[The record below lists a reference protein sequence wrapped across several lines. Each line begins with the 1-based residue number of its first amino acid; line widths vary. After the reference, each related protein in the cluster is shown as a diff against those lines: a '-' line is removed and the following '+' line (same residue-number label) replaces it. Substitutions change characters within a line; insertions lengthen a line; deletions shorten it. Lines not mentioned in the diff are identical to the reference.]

1 MGRLLSE
8 NLNVQHWTSILKSNV
23 WELGEGAGDIILVL
37 KLSYMHLP
45 PQLQRCFAYCS
56 IFPKDYRYDVDKLVQ
71 IWIAQ
76 GLLLMSTHSGR
87 KRPEDIG
94 REYFDDLL
102 SRSFFEQ
109 HSSVY

>member
-1 MGRLLSE
+1 M
-8 NLNVQHWTSILKSNV
+8 